1 MLRNEFDTLLKEFND
16 KENGGCFPAPT
27 DDEYRL
33 IEFVYN
39 YHPCNF
45 DKSAVTKL
53 YADFGMTLFYDME
66 RRAKDAMELED
77 SIERTNRLIRQ
88 YQDTVKRM
96 ENDLKVLG
104 DVRYSDD

>member
-1 MLRNEFDTLLKEFND
+1 MLRSEFDTLLKE
-16 KENGGCFPAPT
+16 KGSGCFPAPT
-27 DDEYRL
+27 DEEYRL

-45 DKSAVTKL
+45 DKSAVASL

-66 RRAKDAMELED
+66 RRAKEAMELED
-77 SIERTNRLIRQ
+77 SIAKTNQLIKQ

-96 ENDLKVLG
+96 ENDLKALG
-104 DVRYSDD
+104 DVRYLDD